1 MNIEYGWRY
10 DPRSHELLLRTCQNL
25 RELGGY
31 DCAYGVTKMRRFLRS
46 GATRGIGTK
55 DLQFLRD
62 EGVTRVLD
70 LRSRGEEPAV
80 TCAFSRVPWAMWEN
94 VPLFDYDLSAP
105 AMMPVRDVDNYLVTS
120 YLRILTNEEAL
131 RGALV
136 FLAQTPPDECALFH
150 CAAGMDRT
158 GMVALLLLGLA
169 DVPREQIV
177 ADYLYS
183 FASPAQVDRVVFGG
197 EEPRVA
203 AGSWNPLPSR
213 KEAVEFVLDRIG
225 EGYGSTR
232 AYLAACGI
240 DGGSLDAVKGM
251 LVGLDAPDA

>member
-70 LRSRGEEPAV
+70 LRSRGEEPTV

-120 YLRILTNEEAL
+120 YLRMLTNEEAL

-158 GMVALLLLGLA
+158 GVVSMLLLGLA
-169 DVPREQIV
+169 QVPRRQIIK
-177 ADYLYS
+177 DYALS
-183 FASPAQVDRVVFGG
+183 FGEVDD
-197 EEPRVA
+197 
-203 AGSWNPLPSR
+203 
-213 KEAVEFVLDRIG
+213 VESTIDAL
-225 EGYGSTR
+225 EG
-232 AYLAACGI
+232 
-240 DGGSLDAVKGM
+240 K
-251 LVGLDAPDA
+251 LDAPTTPYAYILDTRVRTIATVYDTIVATHGSIWDFLRHCDVPATQLDALVRHLVS